1 MQQESRVGKS
11 LLNARINLI
20 FYALALALAFFS
32 RRIFL
37 NLLGADFIGLTGTLQ
52 NLLGFLNLAELGVGS
67 AIGYT
72 LYKPLLDQDKSR
84 ICEIISVLGY
94 LYRWIGQII
103 LAGGLL
109 LECFLPLIYPDTTFS
124 NRILFFAYGVFLISA
139 LLGYFIN
146 YRQTLLAAD
155 QKNYVIT
162 TCYQSVII
170 VKTLVQM
177 GAAYYTG
184 SYYLWIGIELIFGI
198 IYSLLQNQQIDR
210 CYPWLHI
217 EIRQGRTLLKK
228 YPEILRYVRQ
238 LFAHKIGGLVQFQTT
253 PFLIYSFVSLQTVA
267 YYGNY
272 TIVTD
277 KLNILI
283 DRILEGTSAGIGN
296 LVAEH
301 NQVRSLRVFWEIVAV
316 RTWLAG
322 VCTFAIW
329 HTLPSF
335 ITLWLGAQY
344 LLPDPVVF
352 LLALRFFLC
361 IIRGGFE
368 HFIHAHG
375 LFYDIWAPLAE
386 SALFLSIAIVGG
398 YYRGL
403 EGVLSGSVISTAI
416 IVFGWK
422 SWFLFVKGF
431 QCSVWNFW
439 KSWSI
444 YLVLTLASFGITIGL
459 SKILAITMTEITW
472 ISWLYKTALLTTLF
486 ATIHFGLL
494 WGGTKGMRDLVT
506 QLMRRIKRR

>member
-72 LYKPLLDQDKSR
+72 LYKPLLDQDKSQ

-94 LYRWIGQII
+94 LYRWIGRII
-103 LAGGLL
+103 LAGGILL
-109 LECFLPLIYPDTTFS
+109 GAFLPLIYPDTTFS
-124 NRILFFAYGVFLISA
+124 NQILFFAYGAFLASA

-170 VKTLVQM
+170 VKTLIQM

-184 SYYLWIGIELIFGI
+184 SYYLWIGIELVFGI
-198 IYSLLQNQQIDR
+198 IYSLLLNRQIDR
-210 CYPWLHI
+210 CYPWLHT

-296 LVAEH
+296 LIAER
-301 NQVRSLRVFWEIVAV
+301 NQIRSLRVFWEIIAV
-316 RTWLAG
+316 RIWLAG
-322 VCTFAIW
+322 VCAFAIW

-335 ITLWLGAQY
+335 ITLWLGAEY
-344 LLPDPVVF
+344 LLPDTVVF

-375 LFYDIWAPLAE
+375 LFYDTWAPLAE

-403 EGVLSGSVISTAI
+403 EGVLLGSVISTAI

-431 QCSVWNFW
+431 QCSAWNFW

-444 YLVLTLASFGITIGL
+444 YLVVTLASFAITSEL
-459 SKILAITMTEITW
+459 SKILAITKTDITW
-472 ISWLYKTALLTTLF
+472 IRWLYKTALLTTLF

-494 WGGTKGMRDLVT
+494 WGATKGMRDLVK
-506 QLMRRIKRR
+506 QLMRRIK